1 MPGRNLVE
9 SGRADAVGGVRAS
22 GRVVVPIYSGS
33 KPDWLAEGSAVVE
46 HGGQIGISALHLEW
60 IVGPLHADSL
70 AVRCESKEASR
81 LPARR
86 PAADDPARRRRRRRR
101 EPKLKDRIDR
111 SPEPSDDCP
120 VGPARC
126 NLTTA
131 FYSEGS

>member
-60 IVGPLHADSL
+60 IYETSL
-70 AVRCESKEASR
+70 VRSTLTAWPCG
-81 LPARR
+81 AR
-86 PAADDPARRRRRRRR
+86 AKRRR
-101 EPKLKDRIDR
+101 
-111 SPEPSDDCP
+111 DCP
-120 VGPARC
+120 LADQQRMTRPGDDDGDDGNR
-126 NLTTA
+126 
-131 FYSEGS
+131 S